1 MDGAWAN
8 DTPGLGL
15 EVQLL
20 LAVAVALGL
29 ALAATLN
36 DVEQGVNIT
45 TKTKLMGRNWTD
57 PSTSQSKTAVPE
69 FAVNDTPHLQKKH
82 V

>member
-20 LAVAVALGL
+20 LAVAAALGL
-29 ALAATLN
+29 ALAATWN
-36 DVEQGVNIT
+36 T
-45 TKTKLMGRNWTD
+45 HCMT
-57 PSTSQSKTAVPE
+57 
-69 FAVNDTPHLQKKH
+69 
-82 V
+82 